1 MTQQATSLRVRLF
14 GPPRIERDGAALPF
28 GRQRGLA
35 LLAVLA
41 AEPQPHSRDKLLGLL
56 WPLFDAESARN
67 NLRRELSLLR
77 DALGDVLLADR
88 ATLALDPAALAD
100 GRLDVDT
107 HRFDRLLAEAAAH
120 GDAGDALCDDC
131 AARLIEAAAL
141 YSDAFLA
148 GFTLPDSPAFDE
160 WHFFQSAHYRDGAAS
175 VLRRL
180 AGWHESR
187 GAHDAALETG
197 RRWLALDPLHE
208 PAHRLL
214 MRLYE
219 ASGQH
224 AAALR
229 QYETLVRALRDEVGA
244 APEPET
250 TALWQAMKA
259 RQWTPAAAG
268 APAAVPVLPAPVAPA
283 HNLPADTTQFI
294 GRRAELATLD
304 HLLADPAARLVTI
317 VGPGGMGKT
326 RLALAWT
333 RRLLERNGAAG
344 AAFPDGLFFVSLAPV
359 DAAEQIVPAVA
370 RALNVSLQNPD
381 TPLRDLTA
389 FLQPRRVLLIMD
401 NIEHLV
407 AGGAARLL
415 DELLTAAPGV
425 RLLVTSRVRL
435 QTRSEHLL
443 GLVGLDRAGREG
455 WAGGAPAG
463 DAAALSVAGPAPLP
477 VDGETDDALT
487 LFLTAA
493 RRVQPDF
500 RADAAN
506 RAAAG
511 RICRLVQ
518 GMPLAIELAAGW
530 LTVLSADEIVA
541 ELERSPDLLESTADD
556 LPARQSSLRAVFGS
570 SWRLLSAEEQD
581 VLRGLSVFRG
591 GFDREAACAVAGA
604 SLKTIAA
611 LTAKSWLQAVGAERM
626 QMHELLR
633 QYAALELD
641 RAPTAADPRRR
652 HAEHYAALV
661 EGQLSPLRGPQ
672 PAPAYA
678 LLERELDNII
688 SALNWLVEGG
698 RLTTI
703 ISQML
708 PALQR
713 YLESRYRYLRQN
725 PLHALAA
732 AAVRSGTATP
742 ETAVLLVW
750 EASFYFNGYPTR
762 FNDYQWVDELP
773 GRRVR
778 LAWQTLAAEPG
789 RDDLW
794 GLLLAWEYGFFVDV
808 AAGVARLRHA
818 AATLDRAR
826 RPWEWAFAHQCL
838 GRLLSRS
845 PHLAASADETTGVL
859 QAARAA
865 FMELKDRREAAVSQ
879 LFLGYAHQTAGDL
892 VEARA
897 LMAAA
902 QAELQAIGD
911 GIIARNVNW
920 VLADM
925 HMKLGEVDRALGLL
939 VELADSLVQMGHARL
954 AIDSLSRASYESV
967 RYRPLEEA
975 LRLRQRSVALS
986 RAYGYEIYESWD
998 LWELGEIYRVMGDTA
1013 EARQCFERA
1022 FQLFEKNNNA
1032 LGRCFYS
1039 RGLGDLAMTQGDY
1052 AEAARQYATSRRET
1066 EATGH
1071 AWQVVYLM
1079 GGQARAAIATGDL
1092 TAARRFL
1099 REALPLASQ
1108 AEYGGGLTATL
1119 LLAGIEWLLAQ
1130 GRPEPAAELGALV
1143 LAHPLTWQETRRI
1156 AAERLGLPY
1165 VAAGATQQPLFDLA
1179 PAVDRLL
1186 DELG

>member
-1 MTQQATSLRVRLF
+1 M
-14 GPPRIERDGAALPF
+14 ALPF

-41 AEPQPHSRDKLLGLL
+41 AEPQPHSRDRLLGLL
-56 WPLFDAESARN
+56 WPLFEAESARN

-77 DALGDVLLADR
+77 DALGDALLADR
-88 ATLALDPAALAD
+88 ATVALDPEALAG
-100 GRLDVDT
+100 GRLVVDT
-107 HRFDRLLAEAAAH
+107 YTFDRLLAETAAH
-120 GDAGDALCDDC
+120 GDADGALCEVC
-131 AARLIEAAAL
+131 AARLSEAAAL
-141 YSDAFLA
+141 YSAAFLA
-148 GFTLPDSPAFDE
+148 GFALPDSPAFDE

-175 VLRRL
+175 VFRRL
-180 AGWHESR
+180 AGWHEAR
-187 GAHDAALETG
+187 GAPDAALEAG

-229 QYETLVRALRDEVGA
+229 QYETLVRALRDEMGA

-259 RQWTPAAAG
+259 RQWTPAPAASMATS
-268 APAAVPVLPAPVAPA
+268 APAPATMAPPLPAPVVPA

-304 HLLADPAARLVTI
+304 QLLADPAARLVTI
-317 VGPGGMGKT
+317 AGPGGMGKT

-359 DAAEQIVPAVA
+359 DSAEQIVPAVA

-381 TPLRDLTA
+381 DPLRDLSA

-401 NIEHLV
+401 NVEHLV

-415 DELLTAAPGV
+415 DALLTAAPGV

-443 GLVGLDRAGREG
+443 GLVGLDRAGREA
-455 WAGGAPAG
+455 WAAT
-463 DAAALSVAGPAPLP
+463 AALPAAGAAPLP
-477 VDGETDDALT
+477 VDGEADDALT
-487 LFLTAA
+487 LFLAAA

-506 RAAAG
+506 RAAAV

-530 LTVLSADEIVA
+530 LTVLSAEEIVA

-570 SWRLLSAEEQD
+570 SWRLLSTEEQD
-581 VLRGLSVFRG
+581 ALRGLSVFRG

-611 LTAKSWLQAVGAERM
+611 LTAKSWLQAVGADRM

-641 RAPTAADPRRR
+641 RAPAAADPRRR

-661 EGQLSPLRGPQ
+661 EGQLSRMRGPQ
-672 PAPAYA
+672 PAPAYD
-678 LLERELDNII
+678 LLEREIDNVT
-688 SALNWLVEGG
+688 SALIWLVEEG
-698 RLTTI
+698 RLADI

-725 PLHALAA
+725 PLHEVAA
-732 AAVRSGTATP
+732 ATVRSGAATP

-750 EASFYFNGYPTR
+750 EGSFYFNGYPTR
-762 FNDYQWVDELP
+762 FNDYQWVDERP
-773 GRRVR
+773 SRRVR
-778 LAWQTLAAEPG
+778 LAWATLATEQE
-789 RDDLW
+789 RNDFW

-808 AAGVARLRHA
+808 AAGVTRLRQA
-818 AATLDRAR
+818 AATIDRAR
-826 RPWEWAFAHQCL
+826 QPWEWAFAHQCL

-845 PHLAASADETTGVL
+845 PHLAASAGETAGVL

-879 LFLGYAHQTAGDL
+879 LFLGYARQTAGDL

-911 GIIARNVNW
+911 SIIARNVNW

-925 HMKLGEVDRALGLL
+925 HMKLGQVERALDLL

-954 AIDSLSRASYESV
+954 AIDSLSRASYESL
-967 RYRPLEEA
+967 RYRSREDA
-975 LRLRQRSVALS
+975 LRLRQRSLALS

-998 LWELGEIYRVMGDTA
+998 LWELGQIYREMGDVA
-1013 EARQCFERA
+1013 KARPCFEQA

-1039 RGLGDLAMTQGDY
+1039 RGLGDLAMTEGNY
-1052 AEAARQYATSRRET
+1052 TEAARQYAISRRET
-1066 EATGH
+1066 EVTGH
-1071 AWQVVYLM
+1071 PWQLVYLM
-1079 GGQARAAIATGDL
+1079 GGQARAAIAGGDL
-1092 TAARRFL
+1092 AAARGYL
-1099 REALPLASQ
+1099 REALPLAME

-1130 GRPEPAAELGALV
+1130 GRPEPAADLGALV
-1143 LAHPLTWQETRRI
+1143 LAHPLTWLETRRM
-1156 AAERLGLPY
+1156 AAERLGLPF

-1179 PAVDRLL
+1179 PVVDRLL
-1186 DELG
+1186 DELA